1 MTKMNNQNEEEF
13 TSFEPTEVDEDD
25 EVAEDESS
33 AGTAAS
39 TMRFTV
45 RSGGLMF
52 YKIRKNYKELFA
64 EVGELKRYTV
74 HFDRSGR
81 SKAGHTTPT
90 LFYLALGGSLLSYI
104 YFAPP
109 LK

>member
-13 TSFEPTEVDEDD
+13 TNFEPTQNMRICFVNADEDD

-33 AGTAAS
+33 AGTSAS

-52 YKIRKNYKELFA
+52 YKELFA
-64 EVGELKRYTV
+64 EVG
-74 HFDRSGR
+74 
-81 SKAGHTTPT
+81 
-90 LFYLALGGSLLSYI
+90 
-104 YFAPP
+104 
-109 LK
+109 